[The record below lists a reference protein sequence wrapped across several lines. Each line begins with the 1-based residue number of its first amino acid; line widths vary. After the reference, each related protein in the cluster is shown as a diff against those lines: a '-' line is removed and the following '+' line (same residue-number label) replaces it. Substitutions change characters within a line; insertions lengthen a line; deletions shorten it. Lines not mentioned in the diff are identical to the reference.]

1 MATDIQ
7 FSDLT
12 NATTPTDG
20 TGYFDKLLSTIN
32 IHINDQYNQG
42 RLTGTDYASVYLGS
56 MQSAI
61 SQSLEFLLKEKLI
74 EAQTDG
80 AISDAKTK
88 EQQSKIAYIERII
101 KDKEAVKA
109 GLDKLNKT
117 ISDSPEDI
125 YTPKYETV

>member
-20 TGYFDKLLSTIN
+20 TGYLDKLLSTIN
-32 IHINDQYNQG
+32 IHVTEQSAKG
-42 RLTGTDYASVYLGS
+42 RLTGADYANVYLGS
-56 MQSAI
+56 IQSAI

-74 EAQTDG
+74 EAQIDG

-88 EQQSKIAYIERII
+88 EQQSKIAYTERII

-109 GLDKLNKT
+109 GLDNLNKT